1 MDIWHPARVYP
12 PPSFKH
18 FLGGD
23 QKTEIPFLTCAPKP
37 SVPKL
42 ICSRLQK
49 NGHWPTLHSAASASR
64 GVQLCSGSLGKTL
77 CNCAISCQGSLA
89 VPWSFQAKFL
99 QVHDQFWTI
108 KQCHIKR
115 NENTVSSSSQL
126 EKIKYLWVC
135 FMCCTYLTLGRSCRS
150 QGFEI
155 QREGNISTWLLS
167 LLLLHMWEFPLSSLL
182 CPSQNSFSFWLRNI
196 DVSAIYCSPGSFPL
210 LCLPT
215 QQFFPRCKETWL
227 EEFL

>member
-1 MDIWHPARVYP
+1 MIRRLKYPSSLVLPNPLCPNSSLLGCRRKVTGPLSTVQPVHPEEYNSAQGVWGRLFATV
-12 PPSFKH
+12 PS
-18 FLGGD
+18 L
-23 QKTEIPFLTCAPKP
+23 A
-37 SVPKL
+37 
-42 ICSRLQK
+42 
-49 NGHWPTLHSAASASR
+49 
-64 GVQLCSGSLGKTL
+64 KTL
-77 CNCAISCQGSLA
+77 LLFLEVSRQ
-89 VPWSFQAKFL
+89 FL

-108 KQCHIKR
+108 KQCQIKR

-126 EKIKYLWVC
+126 EKIKYLCVC
-135 FMCCTYLTLGRSCRS
+135 FMCCTYLTLGGSCRS

-182 CPSQNSFSFWLRNI
+182 CPLQNSFSFWLRNI